1 VTGRIMRNLLLVFML
16 PVFLAACGAE
26 PKWAPDVDVQQAIYR
41 HNGPTSITL
50 FTVISNRSNAGAHAG
65 LMINGSQRILFDP
78 AGTWWSPSIP
88 ERNDVHFGITPRVL
102 SYYIDY
108 HTRETFHTVM
118 QTIEVS
124 PEVAEAAI
132 RAVQVHGAAPKA
144 YCTQSITTVLQA
156 LPGFEGIKTTF
167 YPKKAMQQ
175 FSRIPGV
182 KEHTVY
188 DDDADDNSGLLL
200 AQQQNRY

>member
-1 VTGRIMRNLLLVFML
+1 ML
-16 PVFLAACGAE
+16 PIFLAACGAE
-26 PKWAPDVDVQQAIYR
+26 SKWAPDEDVQQAIYR
-41 HNGPTSITL
+41 HDGPTSITL

-65 LMINGSQRILFDP
+65 LMINGSQRILYDP

-118 QTIEVS
+118 QTVIVS

-132 RAVQVHGAAPKA
+132 RAVQAHGAAPKA
-144 YCTQSITTVLQA
+144 YCTQSITTVLQT

-175 FSRIPGV
+175 FGRIPGV
-182 KEHTVY
+182 KEHAVH
-188 DDDADDNSGLLL
+188 DDDTDDNSGLLL

>member
-1 VTGRIMRNLLLVFML
+1 MRKLLLGLML
-16 PVFLAACGAE
+16 PIFLAACGVE
-26 PKWAPDVDVQQAIYR
+26 SKWAPDEDVQRVMYR
-41 HNGPTSITL
+41 HDGPPSLTL
-50 FTVISNRSNAGAHAG
+50 FTVISNRSNGGAHAG

-88 ERNDVHFGITPRVL
+88 ERNDVHYGINPRVL

-108 HTRETFHTVM
+108 HTRETYHTVM
-118 QTIEVS
+118 QTVEVS

-132 RAVQVHGAAPKA
+132 RAVQAHGAAPKA
-144 YCTQSITTVLQA
+144 YCTHSITTILKG

-175 FSRIPGV
+175 FSQIPGV

-188 DDDADDNSGLLL
+188 DDDADDNSGLLRD
-200 AQQQNRY
+200 QQNNLY

>member
-1 VTGRIMRNLLLVFML
+1 MRKILLVLML

-26 PKWAPDVDVQQAIYR
+26 SKWAPDEDVQRAIYR
-41 HNGPTSITL
+41 HDGPTSITL

-108 HTRETFHTVM
+108 HTRKTFHTVM
-118 QTIEVS
+118 QTVIVS

-132 RAVQVHGAAPKA
+132 RAVQAHGAVPKA
-144 YCTQSITTVLQA
+144 YCTQSITTILQA
-156 LPGFEGIKTTF
+156 LPGFEAIKTTF

-175 FSRIPGV
+175 FGRIPGV
-182 KEHTVY
+182 KEHTVH

>member
-1 VTGRIMRNLLLVFML
+1 VTGRRMRKILLVLML
-16 PVFLAACGAE
+16 PIFLAACGAE
-26 PKWAPDVDVQQAIYR
+26 SKWAPDEDVQRAIYR
-41 HNGPTSITL
+41 HDGPTSITL

-118 QTIEVS
+118 QTVIVS

-132 RAVQVHGAAPKA
+132 RAVQAHGAAPKA
-144 YCTQSITTVLQA
+144 YCTQSITTVLQT

-175 FSRIPGV
+175 FGRIPGV
-182 KEHTVY
+182 KEHTVH
-188 DDDADDNSGLLL
+188 DDDTDDNSGLLL

>member
-1 VTGRIMRNLLLVFML
+1 MRKLLLILML
-16 PVFLAACGAE
+16 PIFLAACGAE
-26 PKWAPDVDVQQAIYR
+26 PKWAPDEDVQRAIYR
-41 HNGPTSITL
+41 HDGPTSITL

-118 QTIEVS
+118 QTVEVS

-132 RAVQVHGAAPKA
+132 RAVQAHGAAPKA
-144 YCTQSITTVLQA
+144 YCTQSITTILQT

>member
-1 VTGRIMRNLLLVFML
+1 MRNILLWLML

-26 PKWAPDVDVQQAIYR
+26 SKWASIEDVQRVKYR
-41 HNGPTSITL
+41 HDGPPSLTL
-50 FTVISNRSNAGAHAG
+50 FTVISNRSNGGAHAG

-88 ERNDVHFGITPRVL
+88 ERNDVHYGINPRVL

-108 HTRETFHTVM
+108 HTRETFRTVM
-118 QTIEVS
+118 QTVEVS

-132 RAVQVHGAAPKA
+132 AAAQAHGAAPKA
-144 YCTQSITTVLQA
+144 YCTQSITTILKG
-156 LPGFEGIKTTF
+156 LPGFEAINTTF
-167 YPKKAMQQ
+167 YPLKAMKQ
-175 FSRIPGV
+175 FSQIPGV

-188 DDDADDNSGLLL
+188 DDDADDNSGLLQ
-200 AQQQNRY
+200 AQQNNLY

>member
-1 VTGRIMRNLLLVFML
+1 MRKLLLWLMV

-26 PKWAPDVDVQQAIYR
+26 PKWAADEDVKQAIYR
-41 HNGPTSITL
+41 HNGPPSLTL
-50 FTVISNRSNAGAHAG
+50 FTVISNRSSGGVHAG

-88 ERNDVHFGITPRVL
+88 ERNDVHYGINARVL

-108 HTRETFHTVM
+108 HTRETFHMVM
-118 QTIEVS
+118 QTVEVS

-132 RAVQVHGAAPKA
+132 RAVQAHGAAPKA
-144 YCTQSITTVLQA
+144 YCTQSITTILKG
-156 LPGFEGIKTTF
+156 LPGFEGFKTTF

-175 FSRIPGV
+175 FSQIPGV
-182 KEHTVY
+182 TEHKVY
-188 DDDADDNSGLLL
+188 DDDADDNSGLLIE
-200 AQQQNRY
+200 QQKKLY

>member
-1 VTGRIMRNLLLVFML
+1 MRKLILWLML

-26 PKWAPDVDVQQAIYR
+26 SKWAPDEDVQRVKYR
-41 HNGPTSITL
+41 HGAPPSLTL
-50 FTVISNRSNAGAHAG
+50 FTVISNRTNAGAHAG

-88 ERNDVHFGITPRVL
+88 ERNDVHYGINPRVL

-108 HTRETFHTVM
+108 HTRETFRTVM
-118 QTIEVS
+118 QTVEVS

-132 RAVQVHGAAPKA
+132 RAVQAHGAAPKS
-144 YCTQSITTVLQA
+144 YCTQSITTVLKG

-167 YPKKAMQQ
+167 FPLKAMEQ
-175 FSRIPGV
+175 FSKIPGV
-182 KEHTVY
+182 KSHTVY
-188 DDDADDNSGLLL
+188 DDDADDNSGLLQ
-200 AQQQNRY
+200 AQQNNLY

>member
-1 VTGRIMRNLLLVFML
+1 MRKILLVLML
-16 PVFLAACGAE
+16 PIFLAACGAE
-26 PKWAPDVDVQQAIYR
+26 SKWAPDEDVQRAIYR
-41 HNGPTSITL
+41 HDGPTSITL

-118 QTIEVS
+118 QTVIVS

-132 RAVQVHGAAPKA
+132 RAVQAHGAAPKA
-144 YCTQSITTVLQA
+144 YCTQSITTVLQT

-175 FSRIPGV
+175 FGRIPGV
-182 KEHTVY
+182 KEHTVH
-188 DDDADDNSGLLL
+188 DDDTDDNSGLLL

>member
-1 VTGRIMRNLLLVFML
+1 MRKLLLGLML
-16 PVFLAACGAE
+16 PLILAACGAE
-26 PKWAPDVDVQQAIYR
+26 PKWAPTEDVQRVRYH
-41 HNGPTSITL
+41 HNGPPSITL
-50 FTVISNRSNAGAHAG
+50 FTVISNRSGSGAHAG
-65 LMINGSQRILFDP
+65 LMINGSQRVLFDP

-88 ERNDVHFGITPRVL
+88 ERNDVHYGITPHVL

-118 QTIEVS
+118 QTVVVS
-124 PEVAEAAI
+124 PEVAELAI
-132 RAVQVHGAAPKA
+132 RRAQAYGAVPKA
-144 YCTQSITTVLQA
+144 YCTKSITSVLRA
-156 LPGFEGIKTTF
+156 LPGFEGIKETF

-188 DDDADDNSGLLL
+188 DDDDDDNSGLLKE
-200 AQQQNRY
+200 QQKNRY

>member
-1 VTGRIMRNLLLVFML
+1 MRNLLLVLML

-26 PKWAPDVDVQQAIYR
+26 SKWAPDEDVQRAIYR
-41 HNGPTSITL
+41 HDGPASITL

-108 HTRETFHTVM
+108 HTRETYHTVM

-132 RAVQVHGAAPKA
+132 RAVQAHGAAPKA
-144 YCTQSITTVLQA
+144 YCTQSITTILQA
-156 LPGFEGIKTTF
+156 LPGFERIKTTF

-200 AQQQNRY
+200 AQQKNRY

>member
-1 VTGRIMRNLLLVFML
+1 MRNLLLVLML
-16 PVFLAACGAE
+16 PIILAACGAE
-26 PKWAPDVDVQQAIYR
+26 PKWAPDEEVQRAIYR
-41 HNGPTSITL
+41 HNGPTSMTL

-132 RAVQVHGAAPKA
+132 RAVQAHGAAPKA
-144 YCTQSITTVLQA
+144 YCTQSITTILQT

>member
-1 VTGRIMRNLLLVFML
+1 MRKLLLVLML
-16 PVFLAACGAE
+16 PIFLAACGAE
-26 PKWAPDVDVQQAIYR
+26 PKWAPDEDVQRAVYR

-118 QTIEVS
+118 QTVNVS
-124 PEVAEAAI
+124 PEVAEVAI
-132 RAVQVHGAAPKA
+132 RAVQAHGAAPKA
-144 YCTQSITTVLQA
+144 YCTQSITTILQT

-175 FSRIPGV
+175 FSRIPSV

-188 DDDADDNSGLLL
+188 DDDADDNSGLLM

>member
-1 VTGRIMRNLLLVFML
+1 MRKLLLGLML
-16 PVFLAACGAE
+16 PLLLAACGAE
-26 PKWAPDVDVQQAIYR
+26 PKWAPDEEVQRAIYR
-41 HNGPTSITL
+41 HNGPPSITL
-50 FTVISNRSNAGAHAG
+50 FTVLSNRSNAGAHAG

-108 HTRETFHTVM
+108 HTRETFRTVM
-118 QTIEVS
+118 QTVEVP

-132 RAVQVHGAAPKA
+132 RAVQAHGAAPKA
-144 YCTQSITTVLQA
+144 YCTQSITSVLQG

-167 YPKKAMQQ
+167 FPKNAMKQ
-175 FSRIPGV
+175 FSQIPGV
-182 KEHTVY
+182 VEHTVY
-188 DDDADDNSGLLL
+188 DDDPDDNSGLLRD
-200 AQQQNRY
+200 QQQNRY

>member
-1 VTGRIMRNLLLVFML
+1 MRKLLLGLML
-16 PVFLAACGAE
+16 PILLAACGAE
-26 PKWAPDVDVQQAIYR
+26 PKWAPDEDVQRVKYS
-41 HNGPTSITL
+41 HSGPTSLTL
-50 FTVISNRSNAGAHAG
+50 FTVISNRSNGGAHAG

-88 ERNDVHFGITPRVL
+88 ERNDVHYGINPRVL

-108 HTRETFHTVM
+108 HTRETYRTVM

-132 RAVQVHGAAPKA
+132 RAVQAYGAVPKA
-144 YCTQSITTVLQA
+144 YCTQSVTTVLKG
-156 LPGFEGIKTTF
+156 LPGFEEIKTSF

-175 FSRIPGV
+175 FSQIPGV

-188 DDDADDNSGLLL
+188 DDDEDDNSGLLRE
-200 AQQQNRY
+200 QQNKFY

>member
-1 VTGRIMRNLLLVFML
+1 MRKLLLGLML
-16 PVFLAACGAE
+16 PIFLAACGVE
-26 PKWAPDVDVQQAIYR
+26 SKWAPDEDVQRVMYR
-41 HNGPTSITL
+41 HDGPPSLTL
-50 FTVISNRSNAGAHAG
+50 FTVISNRSNGGAHAG

-88 ERNDVHFGITPRVL
+88 ERNDVHYGINPRVL

-108 HTRETFHTVM
+108 HTRETYHTVM
-118 QTIEVS
+118 QTVEVS

-132 RAVQVHGAAPKA
+132 RAVQAHGAAPKA
-144 YCTQSITTVLQA
+144 YCTHSITTILKG

-175 FSRIPGV
+175 FSQISGV

-188 DDDADDNSGLLL
+188 DDDADDNSGLLRD
-200 AQQQNRY
+200 QQNNLY